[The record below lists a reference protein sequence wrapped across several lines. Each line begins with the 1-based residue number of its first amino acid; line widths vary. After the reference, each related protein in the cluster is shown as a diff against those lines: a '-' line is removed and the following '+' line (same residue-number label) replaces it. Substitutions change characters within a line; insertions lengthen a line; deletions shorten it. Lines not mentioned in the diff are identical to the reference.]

1 MKSPNPYIAIRSENG
16 FPFKFP
22 DSSTMVIFGASG
34 DLTHRKLIPAL
45 YNLYRKV
52 RLPESFCVVGFSRS
66 VYTHD
71 QFRQNLLLAAQDLAG
86 EEIDQEDWQ
95 EFSKHIYYFPGDI
108 NKASDFKGLSGFLN
122 NLETGINQ
130 PHNRIYYLAIS
141 PEYYEDVITQ
151 LGAIT
156 KKKKISGWNRIV
168 IEKPFGQ
175 NLETAT
181 RLNLALHTV
190 FDEKQIYRIDHY
202 LGKETAQNILFLR
215 FANTIF
221 EPIWNRTYID
231 HVQITVAENLT
242 IGHRGGYYDKAGVLR
257 DIFQNHLIQLLA
269 LMTMEPP
276 SSFNADAVRNETYK
290 VLSAVRPI
298 KPEAV
303 WEHTVRGQYRG
314 YRQEKGIPPDSNT
327 ATFGVVRLFIDNW
340 RWQGVPFYLRSGKG
354 LSEKCSQIILEFN
367 EPPHVMFPMPPDK
380 QIPPN
385 RLALSIQPDEGIQ
398 LRFEAKVPDTV
409 AEMRSV
415 DMTFE
420 YDASFGKSI
429 LPDAYERLLM
439 DVFHGDASLF
449 TRNDAIELAW
459 KFIDPIQRGW
469 ESEFAPHL
477 ELYETGSWGPTEA
490 AKFIA
495 RDGRQWLNGQ
505 ETAE

>member
-1 MKSPNPYIAIRSENG
+1 M
-16 FPFKFP
+16 
-22 DSSTMVIFGASG
+22 
-34 DLTHRKLIPAL
+34 
-45 YNLYRKV
+45 
-52 RLPESFCVVGFSRS
+52 
-66 VYTHD
+66 
-71 QFRQNLLLAAQDLAG
+71 
-86 EEIDQEDWQ
+86 
-95 EFSKHIYYFPGDI
+95 
-108 NKASDFKGLSGFLN
+108 
-122 NLETGINQ
+122 
-130 PHNRIYYLAIS
+130 
-141 PEYYEDVITQ
+141 
-151 LGAIT
+151 
-156 KKKKISGWNRIV
+156 

-181 RLNLALHTV
+181 RLNQTLHTV
-190 FDEKQIYRIDHY
+190 FDENQIYRIDHY

-221 EPIWNRTYID
+221 EPIWNRNYID

-290 VLSAVRPI
+290 VFSAVRPI
-298 KPEAV
+298 IPEAV
-303 WEHTVRGQYRG
+303 WEHTVRGQYQG
-314 YRQEKGIPPDSNT
+314 YRQEKGIPPDSKT

-354 LSEKCSQIILEFN
+354 LSEKCSQIILEFK

-409 AEMRSV
+409 AEMRPV
-415 DMTFE
+415 DMTFD
-420 YDASFGKSI
+420 YDATFGKSV

-459 KFIDPIQRGW
+459 KFVDPIQRGW

-505 ETAE
+505 EKAE